1 MKSNDPKFIT
11 SSVPVNSRTTRA
23 QKKEQKLTPQLQKR
37 RLQTQHQHRF
47 GLSLVEQIHLRKHK
61 SNNLRTTKLAAYS
74 ITFAIA
80 GVCLVLGAI
89 RSSGLLIALGSCG
102 LVATSIMLARQTRN
116 ANNTQQAHNLASTN
130 SAALF
135 DLESLEKFDQA
146 LNLMSVEVSEEIAVQ
161 LLDFKQQILR
171 LSHIYASTSIN
182 EHFTQED
189 KLYVVEAVRRYLP
202 DSLQA
207 YLRIP
212 AEQRNQ
218 ILPQQG
224 HSARQLLSHQIEL
237 IANELGKREAKLKQ
251 NAAVELIKQQHFLES
266 KQSTSNMDV

>member
-11 SSVPVNSRTTRA
+11 SSIPVNSRTTRA

-47 GLSLVEQIHLRKHK
+47 GLSLVDQIHHKKHK
-61 SNNLRTTKLAAYS
+61 VHNLRTSKLAAYS
-74 ITFAIA
+74 FAFAIA

-89 RSSGLLIALGSCG
+89 RSSGILIALGSCG
-102 LVATSIMLARQTRN
+102 LVAASIMLIRQTRN
-116 ANNTQQAHNLASTN
+116 ANNTQHTSHLTSTHT
-130 SAALF
+130 AALF
-135 DLESLEKFDQA
+135 DIESLEKFDQA
-146 LNLMSVEVSEEIAVQ
+146 LHLMSVEVSEEIAVQ

-171 LSHIYASTSIN
+171 LNQMYTSASIS

-189 KLYVVEAVRRYLP
+189 KMYVVEAVRRYLP
-202 DSLQA
+202 DSLHA

-212 AEQRNQ
+212 TDQRNQ

-224 HSARQLLSHQIEL
+224 HSARKLLSHQIEL
-237 IANELGKREAKLKQ
+237 IANELGKREAMLKQ

>member
-37 RLQTQHQHRF
+37 RLQTQQQHRF
-47 GLSLVEQIHLRKHK
+47 GASLVNQIHHRKHQ
-61 SNNLRTTKLAAYS
+61 SHTLRTSKLAAYS
-74 ITFAIA
+74 FAFAIA
-80 GVCLVLGAI
+80 GVSLVLGAI

-102 LVATSIMLARQTRN
+102 LVAASIMLVRQMRN
-116 ANNTQQAHNLASTN
+116 ANMTQQTHKLTSNTTAV
-130 SAALF
+130 LF
-135 DLESLEKFDQA
+135 DIESLEKFDQA
-146 LNLMSVEVSEEIAVQ
+146 LHLMSAEVSEEIAVQ

-171 LSHIYASTSIN
+171 LNQIYTSTSIS
-182 EHFTQED
+182 EQFTQQD
-189 KLYVVEAVRRYLP
+189 KMYVVEAVRRYLP

-224 HSARQLLSHQIEL
+224 HSARQILSHQIEL

-266 KQSTSNMDV
+266 KQSTSSMDV